1 MNNVTRSSLIG
12 LLAASMSFLAAC
24 KKPPAAPTPDVQV
37 VSAPAVPAD
46 PYDPAWNSA
55 PEHVAKLL
63 LQDMVEPR
71 LLTPSTSQVRVRAI
85 AGVSDL
91 AIRLQ
96 WADPTANDIAAPGKF
111 SDGCAIQLP
120 SKVEPGVPAP
130 QMGEP
135 GKPVEIVFWNAAWQA
150 QVTGRGDSISA
161 LYPNAS
167 IDHYP
172 FEAASLPK
180 DSDAQRAMAARY
192 APARALGNRA
202 AGPHTSAVQDLVAQ
216 GPGTLTP
223 ASTTSSTGRGARDGD
238 GWSIVIIRKR
248 PPGLTPLNP
257 TQIAFA
263 VWDGAGEEAGA
274 RKMRTGWIPLT
285 VKGNP

>member
-1 MNNVTRSSLIG
+1 MNYLAQSILVG
-12 LLAASMSFLAAC
+12 LLAASASFLAGC
-24 KKPPAAPTPDVQV
+24 KKPPAAPTPDVQI
-37 VSAPAVPAD
+37 VSAAAVPAD
-46 PYDPAWNSA
+46 PSDAAWNSA

-71 LLTPSTSQVRVRAI
+71 LLTPSTTQVRVRAI
-85 AGVSDL
+85 ASGSDL

-96 WADPTANDIAAPGKF
+96 WADPTANDVAAPAKF

-150 QVTGRGDSISA
+150 QVNGRADSISA

-192 APARALGNRA
+192 APARALGNPA

-216 GPGTLTP
+216 GPGTLTA
-223 ASTTSSTGRGARDGD
+223 ASATTSTGRGARAAD
-238 GWSIVIIRKR
+238 GWSVVIVRKR
-248 PPGLTPLNP
+248 PAGLTPLNP

-263 VWDGAGEEAGA
+263 VWDGAADEAGA

-285 VKGNP
+285 LKAKP

>member
-1 MNNVTRSSLIG
+1 M
-12 LLAASMSFLAAC
+12 LAAALLVGC
-24 KKPPAAPTPDVQV
+24 KKPPVAATADVQV
-37 VSAPAVPAD
+37 VSAAAVPAD
-46 PYDPAWNSA
+46 PSDPAWNGA

-71 LLTPSTSQVRVRAI
+71 LLSPSTAQVRVRAI
-85 AGVSDL
+85 ASGSDL
-91 AIRLQ
+91 ALRLE
-96 WADPTANDIAAPGKF
+96 WTDSTHNDVAGPGQF

-150 QVTGRGDSISA
+150 EVGGRGDSITA

-172 FEAASLPK
+172 FEAASLPR
-180 DSDAQRAMAARY
+180 DSDAQKAMAARY
-192 APARALGNRA
+192 APARALGNPG

-223 ASTTSSTGRGARDGD
+223 APATASTGRGARAGD
-238 GWSIVIIRKR
+238 GWSVVIVRKL
-248 PPGLTPLNP
+248 PAGLTATNP
-257 TQIAFA
+257 TQIALA

-285 VKGNP
+285 LKK

>member
-1 MNNVTRSSLIG
+1 MNRITQSSLVA
-12 LLAASMSFLAAC
+12 LLAAAFLAGC

-37 VSAPAVPAD
+37 ISTAAVPAD
-46 PYDPAWNSA
+46 PNDPAWNAA
-55 PEHVAKLL
+55 PDHIAKLL
-63 LQDMVEPR
+63 LQDIVEPR
-71 LLTPSTSQVRVRAI
+71 LLKASTAQVRVRAI
-85 AGVSDL
+85 ASGSDL
-91 AIRLQ
+91 ALRLQ
-96 WADPTANDIAAPGKF
+96 WTDPTTDDVAAPGKF

-150 QVTGRGDSISA
+150 EVGGRSHSISA

-180 DSDAQRAMAARY
+180 GSDAQRAMTARY
-192 APARALGNRA
+192 APARALANPG
-202 AGPHTSAVQDLVAQ
+202 AGPHTSAVQDLIAQ

-223 ASTTSSTGRGARDGD
+223 APSGPSHFR
-238 GWSIVIIRKR
+238 
-248 PPGLTPLNP
+248 
-257 TQIAFA
+257 
-263 VWDGAGEEAGA
+263 
-274 RKMRTGWIPLT
+274 
-285 VKGNP
+285 